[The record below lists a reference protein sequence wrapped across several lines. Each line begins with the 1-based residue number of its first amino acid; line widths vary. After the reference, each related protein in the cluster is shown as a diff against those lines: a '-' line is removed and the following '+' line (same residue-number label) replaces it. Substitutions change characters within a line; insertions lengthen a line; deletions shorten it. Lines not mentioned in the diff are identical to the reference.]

1 MLVSAPYTT
10 ATQPDLNPDMSKLL
24 KILIQH
30 HKKNK
35 LRAQQFFFLK
45 ACMAA
50 SAVVAVAD
58 GHACRREA
66 LAVTVITKT
75 LDELKIFD
83 SRHGSGV
90 YSDFVKKLDED
101 SEAGL
106 AAAMKAIDAVRDDD
120 ELTQLL
126 VMICCTISEADGIV
140 RPEEI
145 NAIEHICGVLHIDP
159 ESVKALEIDLR
170 AEID

>member
-1 MLVSAPYTT
+1 
-10 ATQPDLNPDMSKLL
+10 MSKFL
-24 KILIQH
+24 KILIQY

-58 GHACRREA
+58 GQACRREA
-66 LAVTVITKT
+66 LAVTALTKT

-83 SRHGSGV
+83 SGHGCTV
-90 YSDFVKKLDED
+90 YSEFVEKLGQDPD
-101 SEAGL
+101 AGFEA
-106 AAAMKAIDAVRDDD
+106 ATKAIDAVRDDS

-126 VMICCTISEADGIV
+126 VMICHTISEADGIV

-145 NAIEHICGVLHIDP
+145 NAIEHICGLLHIDP
-159 ESVKALEIDLR
+159 ESVKALELDPQ
-170 AEID
+170 AEIG

>member
-1 MLVSAPYTT
+1 
-10 ATQPDLNPDMSKLL
+10 MSSLL

-30 HKKNK
+30 HQKNK
-35 LRAQQFFFLK
+35 QRARQFFFLK

-66 LAVTVITKT
+66 LAVTTLTKT

-83 SRHGSGV
+83 SGHASGV
-90 YSDFVKKLDED
+90 YADFVNMLSKDP
-101 SEAGL
+101 EAGL
-106 AAAMKAIDAVRDDD
+106 DAAMKAIDAVRGDE

-126 VMICCTISEADGIV
+126 VMICRTISEADGIV
-140 RPEEI
+140 RPQEVD
-145 NAIEHICGVLHIDP
+145 AIEHICGLLHIDP
-159 ESVKALEIDLR
+159 ESVKALEINLQ
-170 AEID
+170 AEIY